1 MSAFLLSKSQGAIRT
16 MSFSRIHILR
26 LSFPLILH
34 TRVWPSAHF
43 TMTRSP
49 PVSLSTLPRNSPC
62 SGLTSSFRFAS
73 LSTFL
78 LPIGDHQ
85 DALQWES
92 AQPEDRFIAT
102 FSPICSMLILSLD
115 PYPSEGSLMDGRALI
130 PGRIYYSP

>member
-34 TRVWPSAHF
+34 TRVWPSEHF
-43 TMTRSP
+43 TMTKSP

-78 LPIGDHQ
+78 LPKRCHQ

-92 AQPEDRFIAT
+92 AQPEDRFIALCVT
-102 FSPICSMLILSLD
+102 GTPIFEVCGTCLRRNIHNFHFCRKFVAPTTNL
-115 PYPSEGSLMDGRALI
+115 
-130 PGRIYYSP
+130 

>member
-34 TRVWPSAHF
+34 TRVWPSEHF

-78 LPIGDHQ
+78 LPKRGHQ
-85 DALQWES
+85 DALQLES
-92 AQPEDRFIAT
+92 AQPEDRFIALGVT
-102 FSPICSMLILSLD
+102 GTPILSLWD
-115 PYPSEGSLMDGRALI
+115 LPASKYPNNFHFCGKFVAPTTNL
-130 PGRIYYSP
+130 